1 MNEKNEIIDEI
12 RQARQEIAKENEN
25 DLEKIFQSYRNR
37 QANNPQ
43 EYFSGT
49 PVKIRKSK
57 AA

>member
-12 RQARQEIAKENEN
+12 RKARQEIAKENEN
-25 DLEKIFQSYRNR
+25 DIEKIFQSYKKR
-37 QANNPQ
+37 QEHNPQ

-49 PVKIRKSK
+49 PVKIKKSK

>member
-12 RQARQEIAKENEN
+12 RQARIEIAKDNEN
-25 DLEKIFQSYRNR
+25 DIEKIFQSYRKR
-37 QANNPQ
+37 QANNPK
-43 EYFSGT
+43 EYFTGT